1 MIGTM
6 EVGRVGVK
14 HPDGGQKIEDR
25 AMGFASHP
33 HDIADAAQGIA
44 CIISFRA
51 LAL

>member
-1 MIGTM
+1 MIGTT

-14 HPDGGQKIEDR
+14 HPDDGQTIEDG
-25 AMGFASHP
+25 AIGFASHS
-33 HDIADAAQGIA
+33 HDIADAAQWLA